1 MSKPHTTE
9 LATKPMPRL
18 RLADLVKRAR
28 FSEEHD
34 TPAAGGEDDDRATIP
49 TPIVTQ
55 AELAA
60 RRTQR

>member
-1 MSKPHTTE
+1 MTKQHTTE

-34 TPAAGGEDDDRATIP
+34 PPAADDADDDRVTIP
-49 TPIVTQ
+49 APIVTRE
-55 AELAA
+55 ELAG
-60 RRTQR
+60 RSKK